1 MSMDEYLS
9 VRNENVLSL
18 KIAQIGEGIL
28 PKNLSYYPHIIEGKG
43 NASDLPSE
51 RDL

>member
-9 VRNENVLSL
+9 VRNENILSL

-28 PKNLSYYPHIIEGKG
+28 QNLSYYPHIIEGKG
-43 NASDLPSE
+43 NASDLASE